1 MKFSQKYIKQHKSLN
16 EINVEIPALDALYAL
31 QKTILI
37 LDPDACIGIN
47 NTEQTLAWSSR
58 KLTDAITVNALET
71 TKGCSLWIESCD
83 FDQLIVSEVSSL
95 FASQREESPLVEVGD
110 LSRSVF
116 DVVNEFLGNT
126 EWKNYIEILPCAI
139 KSAKSSPYSRLRRL
153 REVLENLAI
162 FSLARKQGEYVSLT
176 ELAVES
182 GLGNTYRPSI
192 STTARSKYRAD
203 YEFNYN
209 GELITMCEHLTLG
222 GGCNDRQCMSIHFYW
237 DKNKNKLIIGHIG
250 RHGTN
255 TLTNT

>member
-31 QKTILI
+31 QDTILV
-37 LDPDACIGIN
+37 LDPDAYITIN
-47 NTEQTLAWSSR
+47 NTEQTLTWNSR
-58 KLTDAITVNALET
+58 KLSETIRVNVLET
-71 TKGCSLWIESCD
+71 INGCSLWIESCD
-83 FDQLIVSEVSSL
+83 LDQFIVSEVSSL
-95 FASQREESPLVEVGD
+95 FVSKPEETNSVEDED
-110 LSRSVF
+110 LSRSVI
-116 DVVNEFLGNT
+116 DVVNEFINDAK
-126 EWKNYIEILPCAI
+126 WKNYIEILPCAI

-153 REVLENLAI
+153 KEVLENLAI
-162 FSLARKQGEYVSLT
+162 FSLARKQGDYVSLT

-182 GLGNTYRPSI
+182 GLGNTYRSSI
-192 STTARSKYRAD
+192 STTARSKYRTD

-250 RHGTN
+250 RHGAN